1 MKLYLRQAIS
11 WDGDSVFSYISMRAT
26 SPSYQSLIGWLND
39 NTRTRA
45 HNIRTA
51 LSRFRSRKAWN
62 HSLEMAVGIVY
73 QVGVW
78 KCSWYLMSCS
88 VVAIWGCLLL
98 LQLMIGKRWIWPS
111 MRFLVLSSL
120 SSWGCGPSES
130 RIASPPIV
138 GVHDILAQC

>member
-51 LSRFRSRKAWN
+51 LSRFRSRKA
-62 HSLEMAVGIVY
+62 
-73 QVGVW
+73 
-78 KCSWYLMSCS
+78 
-88 VVAIWGCLLL
+88 
-98 LQLMIGKRWIWPS
+98 
-111 MRFLVLSSL
+111 
-120 SSWGCGPSES
+120 
-130 RIASPPIV
+130 
-138 GVHDILAQC
+138 